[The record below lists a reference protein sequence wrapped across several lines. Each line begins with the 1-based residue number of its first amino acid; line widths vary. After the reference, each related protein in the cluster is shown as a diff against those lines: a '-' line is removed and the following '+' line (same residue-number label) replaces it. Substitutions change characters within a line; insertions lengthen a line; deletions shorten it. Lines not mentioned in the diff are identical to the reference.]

1 MFCICLTYRRK
12 HIFFPCMKGTAFLC
26 YLTSKSPRSECDSVS
41 KVIFDPHIF
50 RKLPQCF
57 YLCTYLFLYL
67 LSQVNN
73 LNLSVICPPA
83 SPGDAMTIPITTR
96 MLFDDS
102 SRLAL
107 VHFFFSSSS
116 CHFLSYPAD
125 HITASH
131 DNSQQRSHTSR
142 GCLTET
148 QDHSLLCSMAFALPG
163 PPEDRCQHS
172 Y

>member
-1 MFCICLTYRRK
+1 MNPEWAAGTCLWSGFSFLESTIVLHLLNLQK
-12 HIFFPCMKGTAFLC
+12 KTHIFPCMKGTAIFC
-26 YLTSKSPRSECDSVS
+26 YLTSKSHRSECDSVS

-67 LSQVNN
+67 LSQANN
-73 LNLSVICPPA
+73 PNLSVICPPA

-96 MLFDDS
+96 TLFNDS

-116 CHFLSYPAD
+116 CHFFVIPCW
-125 HITASH
+125 SH
-131 DNSQQRSHTSR
+131 HRFPWQYSAAQ
-142 GCLTET
+142 L
-148 QDHSLLCSMAFALPG
+148 
-163 PPEDRCQHS
+163 
-172 Y
+172 YK

>member
-1 MFCICLTYRRK
+1 MRYLLKVFAWILSDQLALVCGLASASWNRQVFCICLTYRRK
-12 HIFFPCMKGTAFLC
+12 HIFFPCMKGTAILC
-26 YLTSKSPRSECDSVS
+26 YLTSKSHRSECDSVS

-73 LNLSVICPPA
+73 PNLSVICPPA

-96 MLFDDS
+96 MLFNDS

-107 VHFFFSSSS
+107 VHFFFFFIQLPFFVIP
-116 CHFLSYPAD
+116 CW
-125 HITASH
+125 SH
-131 DNSQQRSHTSR
+131 
-142 GCLTET
+142 
-148 QDHSLLCSMAFALPG
+148 HSFPWQFSAAQP
-163 PPEDRCQHS
+163 
-172 Y
+172 YK